1 MSLFIMIIIW
11 RKVLYLM
18 VKKMTHG
25 KSIKLIFLFMIP
37 LLIGNIIQQ
46 LYNMTDLVIVGKF
59 VGVNALAGVGVAGSL
74 LFMSI
79 GFIIGL
85 CNGFSVV
92 LAQRF
97 GAGSKIGV
105 RRCITTSIYL
115 SLFFT
120 AIITIFMAV
129 FAYSFLLLINTPDE
143 IIDSALTY
151 ILILSYGGTFALVAY
166 NLFSG
171 MLRAIGDSKTPLYFL
186 IFAAIL
192 NVVLDYITITIFN
205 LGVAGSAIST
215 VTSQIISS
223 ILCATYMFK
232 KYKIIRPKKT
242 DWKINWAYVWV
253 HIKIAFPM
261 ALEFAVTAVGIIIL
275 QGAINNLGPNIVAGF
290 TAAMKIENLIIAAF
304 IALAS
309 AVSTYTAQNFGAKN
323 YQRIVSGAK
332 SNIIIGMFLCLIFSL
347 LLFFFWDVFVGFFIN
362 DGNFEVRAAA
372 KQYMLIAIL
381 NYPVLCLLITFR
393 CLVQSL
399 GRTIAPILAGFSE
412 VIMRSLGAF
421 FLVGLFGYT
430 GVCCSPILSWYAAF
444 IIIIISY
451 AFGLKKLKKE
461 FNINDENLSVAENYD
476 NVTRDFEIPHSSQ
489 IIYTDYV
496 SKEK

>member
-1 MSLFIMIIIW
+1 
-11 RKVLYLM
+11 M
-18 VKKMTHG
+18 VKEMTHG

-59 VGVNALAGVGVAGSL
+59 VGVNALAGVGVASSL

-120 AIITIFMAV
+120 AIITILTVIFV
-129 FAYSFLLLINTPDE
+129 RSFLLFINTPDE

-151 ILILSYGGTFALVAY
+151 ILILSYGTFALIAY

-171 MLRAIGDSKTPLYFL
+171 MLRSIGDSKTPLYFL
-186 IFAAIL
+186 IFSAIL
-192 NVVLDYITITIFN
+192 NVIFDYITIAIFN

-215 VTSQIISS
+215 VTAQIISS
-223 ILCATYMFK
+223 VLCAIYMFK
-232 KYKIIRPKKT
+232 KYKIIRPKKS
-242 DWKINWAYVWV
+242 DWKIKWPYIWA
-253 HIKIAFPM
+253 HIKIALPM
-261 ALEFAVTAVGIIIL
+261 ALEFAVTAIGILIL
-275 QGAINNLGPNIVAGF
+275 QGAINSLGPNIVAGF

-323 YQRIVSGAK
+323 YRRIVSGAK
-332 SNIIIGMFLCLIFSL
+332 SNVIIGMFLCLIFSL
-347 LLFFFWDVFVGFFIN
+347 LLFFFWDVFVGLFIN
-362 DGNFEVRAAA
+362 EGNFEVRAAA

-393 CLVQSL
+393 CLIQSL

-412 VIMRSLGAF
+412 VVMRSLGAF

-430 GVCCSPILSWYAAF
+430 GVCFSPILSWYAAF

-451 AFGLKKLKKE
+451 AASLKKLKK
-461 FNINDENLSVAENYD
+461 NLM
-476 NVTRDFEIPHSSQ
+476 
-489 IIYTDYV
+489 
-496 SKEK
+496 

>member
-1 MSLFIMIIIW
+1 
-11 RKVLYLM
+11 M
-18 VKKMTHG
+18 VKEMTHG
-25 KSIKLIFLFMIP
+25 KSTKLIFLFMIP
-37 LLIGNIIQQ
+37 LLIGHIIQQ
-46 LYNMTDLVIVGKF
+46 LYNMTDLIIVGKF

-97 GAGSKIGV
+97 GAKSKVGV

-120 AIITIFMAV
+120 IIITIFMAV
-129 FAYSFLLLINTPDE
+129 FAHSFLLLLNTPDE

-151 ILILSYGGTFALVAY
+151 ILILSYGTFAVISY

-171 MLRAIGDSKTPLYFL
+171 MLRSIGDSKTPLYFL

-192 NVVLDYITITIFN
+192 NIFLDYITIAIFN
-205 LGVAGSAIST
+205 LGVTGSAIST

-223 ILCATYMFK
+223 VLCAAYMFK
-232 KYKIIRPKKT
+232 KYKLLRPKKS
-242 DWKINWAYVWV
+242 DWKIKWAYVWV
-253 HIKIAFPM
+253 HIKIALPM
-261 ALEFAVTAVGIIIL
+261 ALEFAVTSVGIIIL
-275 QGAINNLGPNIVAGF
+275 QGAINSLGPNIVAGF

-309 AVSTYTAQNFGAKN
+309 AVATYTAQNFGAKN

-332 SNIIIGMFLCLIFSL
+332 SNIIIGMTLCLIFSL
-347 LLFFFWDVFVGFFIN
+347 LLFFFWDVFVGFFVSE
-362 DGNFEVRAAA
+362 GNFEVKSAAR
-372 KQYMLIAIL
+372 QYMLIAIL

-393 CLVQSL
+393 SLVQSL

-412 VIMRSLGAF
+412 VFMRSLGAF
-421 FLVGLFGYT
+421 SLVSLFGYT
-430 GVCCSPILSWYAAF
+430 GVCFSPILSWYAAF

-451 AFGLKKLKKE
+451 AFGLKKLKEE
-461 FNINDENLSVAENYD
+461 FNVKDESLPVDENYD
-476 NVTRDFEIPHSSQ
+476 DISRDFTIPNTSQ
-489 IIYTDYV
+489 IIYTDNV
-496 SKEK
+496 SEE

>member
-1 MSLFIMIIIW
+1 
-11 RKVLYLM
+11 M
-18 VKKMTHG
+18 VKEMTHG

-37 LLIGNIIQQ
+37 LLIGHIIQQ

-105 RRCITTSIYL
+105 RRCVTTSIYL

-120 AIITIFMAV
+120 VIITILSV
-129 FAYSFLLLINTPDE
+129 IFARSFLLFISTPDE

-151 ILILSYGGTFALVAY
+151 ILILSYGTFAMFAY

-171 MLRAIGDSKTPLYFL
+171 MLRSIGDSKTPLYFL

-192 NVVLDYITITIFN
+192 NVIFDYITIAVFN

-215 VTSQIISS
+215 VTAQIIASV
-223 ILCATYMFK
+223 LCAIYMFK
-232 KYKIIRPKKT
+232 KYKIIRPKKS
-242 DWKINWAYVWV
+242 DWKISWPYIWT
-253 HIKIAFPM
+253 HIKIALPM
-261 ALEFAVTAVGIIIL
+261 ALEFAVTAIGILIL

-323 YQRIVSGAK
+323 YRRIVSGAK

-347 LLFFFWDVFVGFFIN
+347 LLFFFWDVFVGLFIN
-362 DGNFEVRAAA
+362 EGNFEVRAAA

-393 CLVQSL
+393 CLIQSL

-412 VIMRSLGAF
+412 VVMRSLGAF
-421 FLVGLFGYT
+421 CLVGLFGYT
-430 GVCCSPILSWYAAF
+430 GVCFSPILSWYAAF

-451 AFGLKKLKKE
+451 AVSLKKLKKE
-461 FNINDENLSVAENYD
+461 FSVKHESLSMDEKYD
-476 NVTRDFEIPHSSQ
+476 NVNNEFKVPHSTQ
-489 IIYTDYV
+489 IIYTDYI
-496 SKEK
+496 SEEK

>member
-1 MSLFIMIIIW
+1 
-11 RKVLYLM
+11 
-18 VKKMTHG
+18 MTHG

-37 LLIGNIIQQ
+37 LLIGHIIQQ

-97 GAGSKIGV
+97 GARSKVGV

-120 AIITIFMAV
+120 IIITVLILIFAH
-129 FAYSFLLLINTPDE
+129 SFLLLINTPDE

-151 ILILSYGGTFALVAY
+151 ILILSYGTFALFSY

-171 MLRAIGDSKTPLYFL
+171 MLRSIGDSKTPLYFL
-186 IFAAIL
+186 VFAAIL
-192 NVVLDYITITIFN
+192 NVILDYITIAIFH
-205 LGVAGSAIST
+205 LGVTGSAIST
-215 VTSQIISS
+215 VTSQVMSS
-223 ILCATYMFK
+223 VLCAVYMFR
-232 KYKIIRPKKT
+232 KYKIIRPKKS
-242 DWKINWAYVWV
+242 DWKINWAYVWI
-253 HIKIAFPM
+253 HIKIALPM
-261 ALEFAVTAVGIIIL
+261 ALEFAVTSVGIIIL

-309 AVSTYTAQNFGAKN
+309 AVATYTAQNFGAKN

-332 SNIIIGMFLCLIFSL
+332 SNIIIGMTLCLIFSL
-347 LLFFFWDVFVGFFIN
+347 LLFFFWDVFVGFFVN
-362 DGNFEVRAAA
+362 EGNFEVKSAAR
-372 KQYMLIAIL
+372 QYMLIAIL

-399 GRTIAPILAGFSE
+399 GRTIAPILAGLSE
-412 VIMRSLGAF
+412 VLMRSLGAF
-421 FLVGLFGYT
+421 FLVSLFGYT
-430 GVCCSPILSWYAAF
+430 GVCFSPILSWYAAF

-461 FNINDENLSVAENYD
+461 FNVKDENLSIDESYD
-476 NVTRDFEIPHSSQ
+476 DITRDFKIPNGSQ
-489 IIYTDYV
+489 IIYTDRI
-496 SKEK
+496 SEEE